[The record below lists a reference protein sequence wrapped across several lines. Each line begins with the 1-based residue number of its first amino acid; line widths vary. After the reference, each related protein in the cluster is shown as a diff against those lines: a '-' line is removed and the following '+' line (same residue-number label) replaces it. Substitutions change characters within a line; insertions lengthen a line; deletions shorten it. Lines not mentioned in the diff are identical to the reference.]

1 MAFPKHIHDVLI
13 REQHLDVYGHINNAA
28 YMVLFEEARWEW
40 ITQNQFGVERVMEVQ
55 YGPVLLEAKIR
66 FKREIKL
73 REKIRITTWL
83 EAQKGLLSYVNQEMI
98 KEGGEVGAEG
108 TFVIG
113 LFDLKTRK
121 LMTPTPEW
129 KKAIGLE

>member
-1 MAFPKHIHDVLI
+1 MASSGHIHEIII
-13 REQHLDVYGHINNAA
+13 REQHLDAYGHVNNAA

-40 ITQNQFGVERVMEVQ
+40 ITPNGFGVEKIQ
-55 YGPVLLEAKIR
+55 GYGFGPVLLEASIR

-73 REKIRITTWL
+73 REKILVTTRL
-83 EAQKGLLSYVNQEMI
+83 QEQKGLLSFVYQEMV
-98 KEGGEVGAEG
+98 KEDGQVGAEG

-121 LMTPTPEW
+121 LIRPTPEW
-129 KKAIGLE
+129 KKAIGLL

>member
-1 MAFPKHIHDVLI
+1 MPSPIHSHEVII
-13 REQHLDVYGHINNAA
+13 REQHLDTFGHVNNAA

-40 ITQNQFGVERVMEVQ
+40 ITLNRFGVERVKEVQ
-55 YGPVLLEAKIR
+55 YGPVLLEATVR

-73 REKIRITTWL
+73 REKIRITTML
-83 EAQKGLLSYVNQEMI
+83 KEQKGLISYVYQEMI
-98 KEGGEVGAEG
+98 KENDQVGADG

-121 LMTPTPEW
+121 LMKPTPEW

>member
-1 MAFPKHIHDVLI
+1 
-13 REQHLDVYGHINNAA
+13 LDIYGHVNNAA

-40 ITQNQFGVERVMEVQ
+40 ITLNGFGVQRVQETQ
-55 YGPVLLEAKIR
+55 YGPVLLEATVR

-73 REKIRITTWL
+73 REKIRITTL
-83 EAQKGLLSYVNQEMI
+83 LKEQKGLISYVYQEMI
-98 KEGGEVGAEG
+98 KEDGQLGADG

-121 LMTPTPEW
+121 LMKPTPEW
-129 KKAIGLE
+129 KKAIRLE